1 MAKKPNDQKRVQI
14 KRGFF
19 CPLTYETALSSL
31 RAITNSL
38 YIMIPFTVVLASN
51 LFFLQLLL
59 KIFKRK
65 QMMLVAFCIENEAA
79 DYSERAVYV
88 LLPTSNFLLST
99 QSYLKYLL

>member
-1 MAKKPNDQKRVQI
+1 MTRKEFKLREV
-14 KRGFF
+14 FF
-19 CPLTYETALSSL
+19 CPVTYETTLSSL

-38 YIMIPFTVVLASN
+38 YITIPFTVVLASN

-79 DYSERAVYV
+79 DYSEHAVYV
-88 LLPTSNFLLST
+88 LLPTSSFLLST